1 MSLISK
7 TRLRMLGM
15 GAACTILGAAM
26 GGGAMAY
33 QGHMWNALHDLQAA
47 QNQLN
52 AALPDKGGH
61 RVNALNLV
69 SQAIDEVN
77 AGIAVGAQ

>member
-7 TRLRMLGM
+7 TRMQLLGV
-15 GAACTILGAAM
+15 GAACTLLGAGI

-33 QGHMWNALHDLQAA
+33 QGHMWNALHDLEAA

-52 AALPDKGGH
+52 AAEADKGGH
-61 RVNALNLV
+61 RENALNLV
-69 SQAIDEVN
+69 AQAINEVN
-77 AGIAVGAQ
+77 AGIQVGAE